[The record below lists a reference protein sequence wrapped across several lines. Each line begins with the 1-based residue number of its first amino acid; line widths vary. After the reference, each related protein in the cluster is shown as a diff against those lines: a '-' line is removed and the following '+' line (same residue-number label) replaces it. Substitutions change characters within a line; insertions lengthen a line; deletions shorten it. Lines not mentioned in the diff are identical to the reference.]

1 MNNLETLVHS
11 EDVNGFRQEHD
22 WQCVLVFQLKAQRC
36 QGGARGRGPRTYLG
50 CVSSRE
56 ELGPWKPGRLHHSL
70 SISDSEKLPHR
81 GEGLVVILS
90 LPRKKA
96 QETESEA
103 AGAGAFRLVF
113 RKAAICQSMLGI
125 SFSSTRGF
133 LKLFLLK
140 C

>member
-1 MNNLETLVHS
+1 MS
-11 EDVNGFRQEHD
+11 G
-22 WQCVLVFQLKAQRC
+22 W
-36 QGGARGRGPRTYLG
+36 GGGVGGKDMPG
-50 CVSSRE
+50 CVSSGE

-70 SISDSEKLPHR
+70 SISDSEKLPYR

-103 AGAGAFRLVF
+103 AGAFRLVF
-113 RKAAICQSMLGI
+113 RKAAICQSMLDI
-125 SFSSTRGF
+125 FFSSTREF

-140 C
+140 Y